1 MVPVVPMKGITNNR
15 LDKAHFMA
23 DLFERFEES
32 GLPVREFCRVEGVH
46 TSKFYYWRGR
56 FLQEGR
62 KGLVDKRRGR
72 AHKATKPVRSYIQG
86 VKMRDPLK
94 SASDICRLVENKF
107 GKKLTDRHVQRILK
121 ELGLNDPVGRKPGK
135 PVKKT
140 TD

>member
-1 MVPVVPMKGITNNR
+1 MKGITNNQ

-23 DLFERFEES
+23 ELFERFEKS
-32 GLPVREFCRVEGVH
+32 GLPVREFCRVEGIH
-46 TSKFYYWRGR
+46 TSKLYYWRGR
-56 FLQEGR
+56 FLQEGK

-72 AHKATKPVRSYIQG
+72 AHKATKPVRSYIRE

-94 SASDICRLVENKF
+94 SASDIRRLVENKF
-107 GKKLTDRHVQRILK
+107 GKKLTDRQVQRILK
-121 ELGLNDPVGRKPGK
+121 EMGLNDPVGRKPGK